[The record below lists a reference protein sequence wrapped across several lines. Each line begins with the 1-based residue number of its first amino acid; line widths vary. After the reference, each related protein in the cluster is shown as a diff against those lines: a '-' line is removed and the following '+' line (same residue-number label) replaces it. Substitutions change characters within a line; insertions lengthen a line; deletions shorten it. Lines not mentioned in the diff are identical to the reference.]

1 MPRFRLTPGDAA
13 DLVAYMRELGS
24 KPDPGV
30 SAEAI
35 TIGVII
41 PQREQLP
48 AVHDA
53 VRDVL
58 RRYIDELNRIG
69 GIFGRRIELAFVEAA
84 IAPDFLNS
92 ATRVEGIE
100 ETVLAVVVSDAVD
113 VEHEITA
120 LTRHGDVPLVAVRA
134 DKDLSP
140 ARHVF
145 YLSAGVTG
153 ELGALAAQA
162 ARQLTAGSA
171 RLAILY
177 ADSGEDRER
186 VMALRP
192 LIERGGWSM
201 IDEIVLPA
209 AGMPDDLPEP
219 AMRRIEA
226 SDTIL
231 FAGWDRR
238 SAKILSH
245 LGRAGRSPLVLL
257 ASTLTSPKSLPRDMD
272 AKTRILF
279 AFEPNGSPPSVEIP
293 DTQPAQSP
301 PGTTLAAVKLLV
313 EGLRRA
319 GRDVSRTG
327 LIDALQT
334 IQRFEAGYGAPLSYG
349 PRQHIGFT
357 GAEIVPLDPQRL
369 RAKGPA
375 SRIQLH

>member
-1 MPRFRLTPGDAA
+1 
-13 DLVAYMRELGS
+13 
-24 KPDPGV
+24 V

-84 IAPDFLNS
+84 ITPDFSNS
-92 ATRVEGIE
+92 ATRIEGIE

-134 DKDLSP
+134 DKDLLP

-153 ELGALAAQA
+153 ELGALVAQA
-162 ARQLTAGSA
+162 AHQLTPGSA

-177 ADSGEDRER
+177 PDSVEDRER

-192 LIERGGWSM
+192 LIERVGWSM

-209 AGMPDDLPEP
+209 AEMPDLPEH

-231 FAGWDRR
+231 FAGWDGR

-257 ASTLTSPKSLPRDMD
+257 ASTLTGPKSLPRDID

-279 AFEPNGSPPSVEIP
+279 AFEPNGFPPSVETP
-293 DTQPAQSP
+293 DSQPAWSP
-301 PGTTLAAVKLLV
+301 PGTTLAAAKLLV

-327 LIDALQT
+327 LIDALET
-334 IQRFEAGYGAPLSYG
+334 IQHFETGYGAPLSYG